1 MSQTPCGE
9 SWLTPDED
17 NAWIGAFAKGV
28 SAVPIVGGLVA
39 GFIPPSNNLNS
50 VRCIPGNK
58 HDDTTGYAT
67 TGYLIAAVLVVA
79 IVYLVT
85 RK

>member
-17 NAWIGAFAKGV
+17 NAWISAFAKGV
-28 SAVPIVGGLVA
+28 SAVPIFGPLVA
-39 GFIPPSNNLNS
+39 GFIPSSNNLNS
-50 VRCIPGNK
+50 VRCLPGNK
-58 HDDTTGYAT
+58 YDQTTGYAT

-79 IVYLVT
+79 IVYLVS
-85 RK
+85 RR

>member
-1 MSQTPCGE
+1 MSKTPCGQ

-17 NAWIGAFAKGV
+17 NAWISAFAKGV
-28 SAVPIVGGLVA
+28 SAVPIFGPLVSA
-39 GFIPPSNNLNS
+39 FIPPSNNLNS

-58 HDDTTGYAT
+58 YNETTGYAT
-67 TGYLIAAVLVVA
+67 SGYLIAAVVVA
-79 IVYLVT
+79 MLVYLFS